1 VSTKFGEIPVVVI
14 GHVDHGKSTLIG
26 RLLYDA
32 GALPTER
39 IEELERYVED
49 SRKRFE
55 FAYFLDAFEEEIRDE
70 RSVDTVRVCFQGA
83 RTYRIADVPGHREF
97 VGNMLSGACD
107 ASLAVLV
114 LGIDDG
120 PRDQTRQHLFLA
132 SLLGIR
138 RLVVALN
145 KLDLVGFNQACFGR
159 AAEAAR
165 ALVAGYGF
173 AEPVVVPVAAALG
186 DNVCRA
192 GGSMPW
198 YHGPTLL
205 EALDDVDLPPPLEG
219 PPRVAVQDVYQ
230 VDGAPLVV
238 GRVESGVLRPGM
250 RLRFGPSGA
259 VGTLKAIRVLGGGR
273 EQAGPGD
280 CVGLQLDAT
289 PRRGD
294 LGGPEEAA
302 PVAAVELEA
311 DVVLVQGELAPG
323 QAVELRSA
331 VAEVQARVE
340 ALGQRVDATCGLPL
354 PGDGGITA
362 HQAARVR
369 FSCAPFGVEPHA
381 LVPSLGRLVM
391 ARDGLTLGVAMVR

>member
-1 VSTKFGEIPVVVI
+1 VVVI

-39 IEELERYVED
+39 VEELQRYVED

-70 RSVDTVRVCFQGA
+70 RTVDTVRVCFQGQ

-107 ASLAVLV
+107 AALAVLV
-114 LGIDDG
+114 LAIDDG

-132 SLLGIR
+132 RLLGIR
-138 RLVVALN
+138 QVVVALN
-145 KLDLVGFNQACFGR
+145 KLDLAGFEQARFEL
-159 AAEAAR
+159 AAAAAR
-165 ALVAGYGF
+165 ALVASYGF
-173 AEPVVVPVAAALG
+173 PEPLVVPLAAAQG
-186 DNVCRA
+186 ANVCRP
-192 GGSMPW
+192 GTSMPW
-198 YHGPTLL
+198 YQGPTLL
-205 EALDDVDLPPPLEG
+205 GALDGVDLPPALAG
-219 PPRVAVQDVYQ
+219 PARFSVQDVYQ

-250 RLRFGPSGA
+250 RLRFVPSGA
-259 VGTLKAIRVLGGGR
+259 RGTLEAVRVLGGGR

-294 LGGPEEAA
+294 LGGPEDDA
-302 PVAAVELEA
+302 PLAAVELEA

-323 QAVELRSA
+323 QEVELRGAVSEVPARVQA
-331 VAEVQARVE
+331 VAS
-340 ALGQRVDATCGLPL
+340 RVDATRGLPL
-354 PGDGGITA
+354 PGEGGITA

-381 LVPSLGRLVM
+381 LVPSLGRLVV